1 MIERRK
7 TKDKRQETRDERRER
22 EKRSEAKRRERKTAN
37 TTGTSEKMKKN
48 MGNRG
53 GKKHQNR
60 RRECGGSQK
69 VPTSKR
75 TEKGLPSDTFQL
87 FHRAVST
94 PRREPK
100 MYEKRAPR
108 VAFELARFL
117 TPEAPIRIWTAKKK
131 RSGKIVLLFFWLS
144 VGVRIEKRRKKETK
158 CSKKNA
164 PRLRL

>member
-1 MIERRK
+1 VIERRK
-7 TKDKRQETRDERRER
+7 TKDERQETSDERRER

-87 FHRAVST
+87 FRRAVST

-117 TPEAPIRIWTAKKK
+117 TPEAPIRFWTAKKK
-131 RSGKIVLLFFWLS
+131 RSEKNRFTFFLAQCGGS
-144 VGVRIEKRRKKETK
+144 DRKKEEK
-158 CSKKNA
+158 RNEMQRKKT
-164 PRLRL
+164 LHD